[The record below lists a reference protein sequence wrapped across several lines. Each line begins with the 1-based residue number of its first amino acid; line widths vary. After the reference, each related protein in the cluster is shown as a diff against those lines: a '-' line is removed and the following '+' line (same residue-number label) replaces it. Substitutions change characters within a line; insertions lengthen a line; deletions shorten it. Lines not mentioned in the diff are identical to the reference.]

1 MIALEVSPIGSEAL
15 DDGTCPPEVARRI
28 LKDIARANAL
38 FGGRAAVSWGVKR
51 LLRGVPS
58 GSRLTLLD
66 VGAGAGDIAGAVRA
80 VARRRNVALIP
91 VGLDPLPAAARLCRE
106 AGVLPL
112 RASAAAFPLRPNA
125 VDIVIAS
132 QFLHHF
138 SRSSA
143 MALARAFDAIAR
155 LGVVVAEP
163 RRTEAAAA
171 GIWLAGHALGFHP
184 VARDDGVVSVRR
196 SFRVDELR
204 RLLDEAG
211 LPAVVRRRPGF
222 RVAAYWLAGHAHH

>member
-1 MIALEVSPIGSEAL
+1 MIALEVSPVGTEAL
-15 DDGTCPPEVARRI
+15 DGGACSSDVARRI

-38 FGGRAAVSWGVKR
+38 FGGRAAVAWGVRR
-51 LLRGVPS
+51 LLRRVPP
-58 GSRLTLLD
+58 GSQLTLLD
-66 VGAGAGDIAGAVRA
+66 VGAGAGDIASAVRA
-80 VARRRNVALIP
+80 IARRRDVALVP
-91 VGLDPLPAAARLCRE
+91 VGLDPHPAAVQLCRE

-112 RASAAAFPLRPNA
+112 RASVAAFPLGPKA

-138 SRSSA
+138 SRPSA
-143 MALARAFDAIAR
+143 MALARAFDEIAR

-163 RRTEAAAA
+163 RRTAAAAA

-184 VARDDGVVSVRR
+184 IARDDGVISVRR

-204 RLLDEAG
+204 DLLANAG